1 LGKQKDGK
9 RCLGEFFHG
18 GEVYCALSGN
28 LCEHEEM
35 KNQQTGFSG
44 LLIVFSMKFLL
55 ADLLTISRDTKD
67 GIDLLP
73 IVKEKLGSE

>member
-1 LGKQKDGK
+1 
-9 RCLGEFFHG
+9 
-18 GEVYCALSGN
+18 
-28 LCEHEEM
+28 M